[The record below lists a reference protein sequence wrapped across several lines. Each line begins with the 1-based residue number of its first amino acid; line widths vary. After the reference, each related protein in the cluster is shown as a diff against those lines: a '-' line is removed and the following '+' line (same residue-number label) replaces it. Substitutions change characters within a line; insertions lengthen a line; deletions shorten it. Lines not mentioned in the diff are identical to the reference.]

1 MRLEPVAV
9 LPTVAGPAAMEPARA
24 LAGGTT
30 RPARRGTRNAA
41 NCDAASRVQHTPAPW
56 TTGNSPSFASGDD
69 GWNSTGSRPSSEQ
82 PAVHSIWRPPRS
94 SGCDRSSLLRRP
106 VTRRLVRRR
115 RRGDGGGRSG
125 WRRRRQTRRKPNRS
139 HDFLSGSSSAQR
151 LSWTNGITDG
161 RDNRGRLPRPSST
174 FRRRPGHGRR
184 TFPDAGQI
192 LRGTRRPSAPNGA
205 GHARVRPPRGAFR
218 GPAAER

>member
-1 MRLEPVAV
+1 MRLEPVV
-9 LPTVAGPAAMEPARA
+9 GSIHCSGARSH
-24 LAGGTT
+24 GTGT
-30 RPARRGTRNAA
+30 RTRRGHYETRAQGPRNAA

-69 GWNSTGSRPSSEQ
+69 GCNSTGSRPSSEQ

-115 RRGDGGGRSG
+115 RRGDGDGRSG
-125 WRRRRQTRRKPNRS
+125 WRRKQTRRKPNRS
-139 HDFLSGSSSAQR
+139 HDLLSGSSSAQR

-174 FRRRPGHGRR
+174 FRRRPRHGRR
-184 TFPDAGQI
+184 TFPDAGRI

-205 GHARVRPPRGAFR
+205 GHARVRPPRGPFR